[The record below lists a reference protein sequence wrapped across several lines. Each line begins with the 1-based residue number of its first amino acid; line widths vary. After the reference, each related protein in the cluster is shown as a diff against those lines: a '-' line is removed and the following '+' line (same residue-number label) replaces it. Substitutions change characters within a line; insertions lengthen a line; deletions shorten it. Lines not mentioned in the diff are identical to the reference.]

1 MKMKKLVKSSVAS
14 SIALLLLSNTVDA
27 AQHITPVSEKKVD
40 DKITLY
46 KTTATSD
53 NDKLNISQILTF
65 NFIKDKSYDKDTL
78 VLKATGNINSGYK
91 KPNPKDYNYS
101 QFYWGGKYNVSV
113 SSESNDAVNVVDYA
127 PKNQNEEFQVQ
138 QTLGYSYGGDI
149 NISNGLSGGLNGS
162 KSFSETINYKQES
175 YRTTIDRKTNH
186 KSIGW
191 GVEAHKI
198 MNNGWG
204 PYSRDSYDPTYGN
217 ELFLGGRQS
226 SSNAG
231 QNFLPTHQMPLLA
244 RGNFNPEF
252 ISVLSHK
259 QNDTKKSKI
268 KVTYQR
274 EMDRY
279 TNQWN
284 RLHWIG
290 NNYKNQNTVTFTS
303 TYEVDWKNHTVK
315 LIGTDSKE
323 TNPGV

>member
-198 MNNGWG
+198 MNNGW
-204 PYSRDSYDPTYGN
+204 DHMVEIVMTQHMVMN
-217 ELFLGGRQS
+217 CF
-226 SSNAG
+226 
-231 QNFLPTHQMPLLA
+231 
-244 RGNFNPEF
+244 
-252 ISVLSHK
+252 
-259 QNDTKKSKI
+259 
-268 KVTYQR
+268 
-274 EMDRY
+274 
-279 TNQWN
+279 
-284 RLHWIG
+284 
-290 NNYKNQNTVTFTS
+290 
-303 TYEVDWKNHTVK
+303 
-315 LIGTDSKE
+315 
-323 TNPGV
+323 

>member
-1 MKMKKLVKSSVAS
+1 MKFKNIVKSSVAT
-14 SIALLLLSNTVDA
+14 SITLIMLSNTVDA

-53 NDKLNISQILTF
+53 SDKLKISQILTF

-78 VLKATGNINSGYK
+78 ILKAAGNIYSGYTQ
-91 KPNPKDYNYS
+91 PTSDSGINS
-101 QFYWGGKYNVSV
+101 QFYWGAKYNVFV
-113 SSESNDAVNVVDYA
+113 SSESKDSVNIVDYA

-149 NISNGLSGGLNGS
+149 NIINGLTGGLNGS

-204 PYSRDSYDPTYGN
+204 PYGRDSSDSLYGN

-226 SSNAG
+226 SSNAN
-231 QNFLPTHQMPLLA
+231 QNFLPTHQMPILA

-259 QNDTKKSKI
+259 QKDVKKSKI

-279 TNQWN
+279 ENFWN
-284 RLHWIG
+284 NLHWIG
-290 NNYKNQNTVTFTS
+290 YNIKNQKRATHTS
-303 TYEVDWKNHTVK
+303 IYEIDWEKHTVK
-315 LIGTDSKE
+315 LVASQSSE
-323 TNPGV
+323 